1 MLQSESLQVQN
12 FQQNSLIML
21 KNAHFV
27 KSFSTLYGKEYISDN
42 VHNLLHLCNDVRKYG
57 PLDVFSAF
65 KFENF
70 MQSIK
75 KLVRK
80 SELLYTLQQVY
91 KRYVEQEI
99 KIIEEFSLPKQNFD
113 KSHFETPVFDIHN
126 ASAQFKIYQTENI
139 EIDCNNPKDK
149 YIKLKCNTFIMCRN
163 FIHCLK
169 QKKYFVFG
177 HALSPI
183 KSVYNTP
190 CNSEILN
197 IHTCKVKLD

>member
-70 MQSIK
+70 MQAIK
-75 KLVRK
+75 
-80 SELLYTLQQVY
+80 
-91 KRYVEQEI
+91 
-99 KIIEEFSLPKQNFD
+99 NW
-113 KSHFETPVFDIHN
+113 
-126 ASAQFKIYQTENI
+126 
-139 EIDCNNPKDK
+139 
-149 YIKLKCNTFIMCRN
+149 
-163 FIHCLK
+163 
-169 QKKYFVFG
+169 
-177 HALSPI
+177 
-183 KSVYNTP
+183 
-190 CNSEILN
+190 
-197 IHTCKVKLD
+197 